1 VIEELERIVLMI
13 DLPQYGLT
21 IGDLGTVV
29 LVHADGAG
37 YEVEFTDLSGKTLAV
52 VTLNADQCGLLHP
65 AKSRMSGRLA
75 HRHSAQA
82 IHISFA
88 AACLLTTVC

>member
-1 VIEELERIVLMI
+1 MIEELERIVLMI

-52 VTLNADQCGLLHP
+52 VTLNADQVRR
-65 AKSRMSGRLA
+65 AASGEIA
-75 HRHSAQA
+75 HVRQVGA
-82 IHISFA
+82 
-88 AACLLTTVC
+88 

>member
-13 DLPQYGLT
+13 DLPQHGLT

-29 LVHADGAG
+29 LVHANGAG

-52 VTLNADQCGLLHP
+52 VTLNADQVRR
-65 AKSRMSGRLA
+65 AASSEIA
-75 HRHSAQA
+75 HVRQVGA
-82 IHISFA
+82 
-88 AACLLTTVC
+88 